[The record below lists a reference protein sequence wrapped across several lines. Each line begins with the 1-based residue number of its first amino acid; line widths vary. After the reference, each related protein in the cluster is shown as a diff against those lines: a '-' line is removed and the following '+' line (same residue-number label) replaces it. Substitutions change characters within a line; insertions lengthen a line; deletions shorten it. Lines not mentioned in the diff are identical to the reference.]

1 MNSYKDAHVVVTG
14 AGSGIGLELV
24 KQLYPHTKNILVVD
38 CLPENLY
45 RLWEEFP
52 EIEGQVLAD
61 LSQKEGNTDMLEWI
75 QSHWKGVDFCF
86 ANAGKASY
94 APAAD
99 QDWANMDQLFQLNVH
114 SPIQLGLALKQLFP
128 THPLRHV
135 ITCSAIAY
143 WAIPGYSLYSS
154 TKAALLQWADCLW
167 AEGDGDWLTL
177 VFPIATATAFFDA
190 AGTNIPRAFPIQNPQ
205 QVAQIILS
213 GAEKGK
219 KKIFPSNLFKSLLFL
234 NRLVFVLQPLATALE
249 FRKFKKWVSSKNSH

>member
-1 MNSYKDAHVVVTG
+1 MNPYKDARVVVTG
-14 AGSGIGLELV
+14 AGSGIGLELIR
-24 KQLYPHTKNILVVD
+24 QLYPYTQSILAVD
-38 CLPENLY
+38 VLPDHLDHL
-45 RLWEEFP
+45 RKEFP
-52 EIEGQVLAD
+52 ELEGLVLAD
-61 LSQKEGNTDMLEWI
+61 LSEKEGNAPILEWI

-99 QDWANMDQLFQLNVH
+99 QDWANMEQLFQLNVH
-114 SPIQLGLALKQLFP
+114 SPIQLGLALKHCFP

-154 TKAALLQWADCLW
+154 TKSALLQWANCLW

-190 AGTNIPRAFPIQNPQ
+190 AGSNIPRAFPIQSPKE
-205 QVAQIILS
+205 VAKSMLT
-213 GAEKGK
+213 GAAKGK
-219 KKIFPSNLFKSLLFL
+219 KKIFPSFLFQSLLLL
-234 NRLVFVLQPLATALE
+234 NRLLFVLQPLATALE
-249 FRKFKKWVSSKNSH
+249 FRKFKNWVSSKNLH